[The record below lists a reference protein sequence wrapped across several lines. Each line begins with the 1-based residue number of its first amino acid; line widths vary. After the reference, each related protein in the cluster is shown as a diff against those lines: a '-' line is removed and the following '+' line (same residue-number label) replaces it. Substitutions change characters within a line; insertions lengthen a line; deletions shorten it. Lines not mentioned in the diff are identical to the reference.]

1 MPKKETADSVQAHT
15 EAKLQFYTKYLE
27 RYIQILLVARGINK
41 INIYDLYCGAG
52 QYSDGNTGSAVRAVD
67 AIDRAQVQNTTG

>member
-27 RYIQILLVARGINK
+27 RYLQILLVAQGIDK
-41 INIYDLYCGAG
+41 INIYDLY
-52 QYSDGNTGSAVRAVD
+52 
-67 AIDRAQVQNTTG
+67 